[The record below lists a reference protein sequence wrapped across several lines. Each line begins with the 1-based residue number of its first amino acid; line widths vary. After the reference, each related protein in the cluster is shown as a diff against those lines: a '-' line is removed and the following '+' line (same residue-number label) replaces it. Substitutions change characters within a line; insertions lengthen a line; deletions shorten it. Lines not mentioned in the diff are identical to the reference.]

1 MPTRDNAE
9 AHDNGGPLN
18 EQPEVPR
25 DEVPDD
31 EAPDDEAPDD
41 EASRESFPASDPPS
55 SWAGEEYV
63 EPDPPASA

>member
-1 MPTRDNAE
+1 M
-9 AHDNGGPLN
+9 N

-55 SWAGEEYV
+55 SWAGEEDV
-63 EPDPPASA
+63 EPDPPSGA